1 MNDKTMKMLD
11 ELEDKT
17 NILIRHH
24 ANQRHM
30 KDAFN
35 ELYEL
40 CVSEGDDISIKVLK
54 IVENIMD
61 NHWEVN

>member
-1 MNDKTMKMLD
+1 MNEKTIDYDAKADKF
-11 ELEDKT
+11 
-17 NILIRHH
+17 IRCHN
-24 ANQRHM
+24 NQRRM

>member
-1 MNDKTMKMLD
+1 MNDKTIDYDAKA
-11 ELEDKT
+11 DKF
-17 NILIRHH
+17 IRIHN
-24 ANQRHM
+24 NQRHM

>member
-24 ANQRHM
+24 ANQRYM

>member
-1 MNDKTMKMLD
+1 MNNEKIVDHIYEIAQADKT
-11 ELEDKT
+11 
-17 NILIRHH
+17 IRSH
-24 ANQRHM
+24 NNRRHM

-40 CVSEGDDISIKVLK
+40 CVNEGDDTSIKVLK
-54 IVENIMD
+54 IVENIMN